1 MAHFEGQVRTQWLR
15 HRGPDRKMRLLEDF
29 VFVDDQNVRWEAPA
43 GSIIDG
49 ASIPE
54 GLWSI
59 AGTPYVGD
67 YRRGSVVH
75 DVACQQQARPHED
88 VHRMFYDAIV
98 TDGVPQAQAL
108 KMYVAVRLFGPRWT
122 VTPPGA
128 LVAPGAAMAPPR
140 ELTIDEVEAALDAV
154 LGE

>member
-1 MAHFEGQVRTQWLR
+1 M
-15 HRGPDRKMRLLEDF
+15 
-29 VFVDDQNVRWEAPA
+29 
-43 GSIIDG
+43 
-49 ASIPE
+49 
-54 GLWSI
+54 
-59 AGTPYVGD
+59 
-67 YRRGSVVH
+67 
-75 DVACQQQARPHED
+75 ACQQQARPHED

-122 VTPPGA
+122 VAPPGA
-128 LVAPGAAMAPPR
+128 LIAPAAALAPPR